1 MNNLRSRKVYSVRRD
16 VDDRDWKVLYRFER
30 ENVEWMSEYFLGD
43 SGERRG
49 GALTPLQKL
58 KIFLRYVADPG
69 FQTGVATDIGVRQP
83 TVSNVIAEVIQ
94 KIIQKSDYWI
104 HFPSTDEE
112 FEREKVAWQQAYNF
126 PCAIGAID
134 CTHIPILKPAA
145 HGDEYINRKGFPS
158 LNVLASCN
166 SSEVFTSVD
175 ISWPGSVHDARIWTN
190 STIQPVISRNQVR
203 ALLLGESGFGI
214 APWLM
219 TPFRTPNNPQQQA
232 FNNLLT
238 RERVIIE
245 RCFGQ
250 VKQRF
255 PILQYKIRLA
265 TEKVPHIIACCFI
278 LHNVAKYLK
287 DSDFPAEENHEE
299 DFDGAQIEDEN
310 IRVRD
315 RGNMRRTD
323 IANIIYEMNR

>member
-1 MNNLRSRKVYSVRRD
+1 
-16 VDDRDWKVLYRFER
+16 
-30 ENVEWMSEYFLGD
+30 MSEYFLGD

-112 FEREKVAWQQAYNF
+112 FER
-126 PCAIGAID
+126 AIGARD

-145 HGDEYINRKGFPS
+145 RGDEYINRKGFPS
-158 LNVLASCN
+158 LNILASCN

-203 ALLLGESGFGI
+203 ALLLGDSGFGI

-219 TPFRTPNNPQQQA
+219 THFQNT
-232 FNNLLT
+232 
-238 RERVIIE
+238 
-245 RCFGQ
+245 
-250 VKQRF
+250 
-255 PILQYKIRLA
+255 
-265 TEKVPHIIACCFI
+265 
-278 LHNVAKYLK
+278 
-287 DSDFPAEENHEE
+287 
-299 DFDGAQIEDEN
+299 
-310 IRVRD
+310 
-315 RGNMRRTD
+315 
-323 IANIIYEMNR
+323 